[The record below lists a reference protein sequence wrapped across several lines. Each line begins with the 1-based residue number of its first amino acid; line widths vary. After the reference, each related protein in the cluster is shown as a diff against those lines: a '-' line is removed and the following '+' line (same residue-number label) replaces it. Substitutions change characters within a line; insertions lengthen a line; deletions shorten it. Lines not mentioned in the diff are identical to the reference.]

1 MRDKLLTL
9 TEAALED
16 IRKYAAWGETHA
28 RLHDDA
34 YAAMCNAGVSRL
46 YLPSSLG
53 GYEVDPVTCALV
65 CETLAKA
72 DSVAAWHVMVL
83 NAAKL
88 MAAYWPSETV
98 ESLWQDNA
106 DVLVAANGHTPFL
119 VSYLTNLNK
128 LVR

>member
-1 MRDKLLTL
+1 
-9 TEAALED
+9 
-16 IRKYAAWGETHA
+16 
-28 RLHDDA
+28 
-34 YAAMCNAGVSRL
+34 
-46 YLPSSLG
+46 
-53 GYEVDPVTCALV
+53 VTCALV